1 MRLARDQNNA
11 LLTDAFRPQSEQSVI
26 NFMVELLY
34 NGGSI
39 NGTLYLALYGNI
51 LRSLVVHSNSLSL
64 KAVEI
69 KRFVSYFSNFTGMF
83 GICVLCL

>member
-39 NGTLYLALYGNI
+39 NGTLYHA
-51 LRSLVVHSNSLSL
+51 
-64 KAVEI
+64 
-69 KRFVSYFSNFTGMF
+69 
-83 GICVLCL
+83 